1 MWFEELTGFFED
13 SGTIYSMLEYHQ
25 GTLFS
30 KANQRSF
37 VSGELTTPNLAQ
49 LRRLAAERE
58 DTLAGPLQLS
68 ELVADVQS
76 LHKDPANAGAFFQ
89 VASQFNLLEMVS
101 PEVSP
106 EHGISGYQY
115 DRTQGPACAI
125 ACGAGTIY
133 RNYFVEVAGK
143 AGQSRNRQ
151 LDMLADVSLALGN
164 ADHSLFQMKNGYALP
179 STKGLQT
186 INGKLNSASDQEL
199 AALRDQLRIGIHAN
213 TQVTLQDCTHLVTQA
228 YCSALPVAY
237 TSHAADSWAAFA
249 RFVLDAAYEATLAA
263 AVLNAANTG
272 NKTVFLTLLGGG
284 AFGNKTEWIMA
295 AIARALALYQHVA
308 LDVKLVSYGSSNQA
322 VRQLV
327 EEFQQ
332 NRK

>member
-1 MWFEELTGFFED
+1 MWFEELTGFSEG

-25 GTLFS
+25 GKLFS

-37 VSGELTTPNLAQ
+37 VAGELTTPNLAE
-49 LRRLAAERE
+49 LRLRAAERQ
-58 DTLAGPLQLS
+58 DTLAGSLQLS

-101 PEVSP
+101 PEVGP
-106 EHGISGYQY
+106 EYGISGYQY

-133 RNYFVEVAGK
+133 RNYFVEVDGK

-186 INGKLNSASDQEL
+186 INAKLNSASDQEL

-213 TQVTLQDCTHLVTQA
+213 TQVTLQNCTHLVTQA

-263 AVLNAANTG
+263 AVVNAANTG

-295 AIARALALYQHVA
+295 AIARALAQYQHVA